1 MTRATTD
8 QVVET
13 LGVNARRTGE
23 LAAVASDEPMPG
35 LQLPWLPLSDPRM
48 VASSILGHDGRPRC
62 LN

>member
-13 LGVNARRTGE
+13 LGVNARLTGE

-35 LQLPWLPLSDPRM
+35 LQLAWLPLPDPRT
-48 VASSILGHDGRPRC
+48 VASSILGHDERPRC
-62 LN
+62 LS